1 MCLKKIT
8 LDITSPLDPVV
19 DLHPL
24 CHTRFAE
31 VLKMTAPWP
40 PLLLVAIA
48 TLLMTSSAGGHDVSE
63 AVLGSF
69 RHFLPAAFG
78 DYNSD
83 KQTDLFVLDKDRK
96 SLEILLAQRTEN
108 PMMRRSKLRCEYPG
122 IVIESV
128 VPSDFDGDGAM
139 DVLVVTREA
148 TSSSSHDLTAFVLWG
163 DTHKLNC
170 SRNASLNIS
179 LRGQPL
185 AVDYDGDMVT
195 DLFGQTRNGSRTFW
209 LFGRD
214 RRVRRVVLDHADSAP
229 LRLPSA
235 SAFVDVTGDLT
246 ADLVIA
252 TDSGYETW
260 VHGDDGWTLFT
271 SIALPPGASFVGQ
284 SAFFDVDSDGTVE
297 HLVPICFDSSC
308 SNSSLLVARSN
319 GTWTSILLETEDS
332 VNGKWGF
339 VPPVPGDN
347 VYRETITPRVGDYN
361 LDGFPDLLM
370 SLERKDGQ
378 AVAPH
383 RTFLLSS
390 VPCDTQPACRFPRGF
405 RAEWSTFARY
415 TNSPAAAFYDLSD
428 DGLLD
433 AFVVHRVDDKYT
445 VSAERN
451 SADYDALFLKV
462 IVLDGGCFSNCS
474 YGIHIPYGTNKPGPA
489 LRGRMTLVDG
499 SLWSFAAAQLSRS
512 GHHALQLPYT
522 VLGLGRSPNFVDD
535 LMIGVP
541 RVAHS
546 PAPLTQQ
553 WTQLIPNSQMVV
565 VPHPPP
571 QPSRWVSKLYVTPGQ
586 TILATGIALL
596 GTLAL
601 TLVVI
606 GLLHWREK
614 RQDRRERMQEA
625 HRFNFDAM

>member
-1 MCLKKIT
+1 MEAHL
-8 LDITSPLDPVV
+8 L
-19 DLHPL
+19 
-24 CHTRFAE
+24 
-31 VLKMTAPWP
+31 
-40 PLLLVAIA
+40 PLLLAVMIFLRPAPV
-48 TLLMTSSAGGHDVSE
+48 SSHDISE
-63 AVLGSF
+63 SVLGSF

-78 DYNSD
+78 DYNGD
-83 KQTDLFVLDKDRK
+83 KQTDLFVLDMDRK
-96 SLEILLAQRTEN
+96 GLEILLAQRSET
-108 PMMRRSKLRCEYPG
+108 PMMRRSGIHCVYPDL
-122 IVIESV
+122 VIESV

-148 TSSSSHDLTAFVLWG
+148 TVAPPTHDLTAFVLWG
-163 DTHKLNC
+163 DTHNLSC
-170 SRNASLNIS
+170 ARNESLNIL

-185 AVDYDGDMVT
+185 AVDYNGDMVT

-214 RRVRRVVLDHADSAP
+214 RHVRRVVLDHADSAP
-229 LRLPSA
+229 LRLPSS

-252 TDSGYETW
+252 TESGYETW
-260 VHGDDGWTLFT
+260 VHSDAGWTLERT
-271 SIALPPGASFVGQ
+271 IALPAGAKIVGQ
-284 SAFFDVDSDGTVE
+284 SAFFDVDSDGTIE
-297 HLVPICFDSSC
+297 HLVPVCFDSAC
-308 SNSSLLVARSN
+308 TNSSLLIARHN
-319 GTWTSILLETEDS
+319 GTWTNILLETEDS
-332 VNGKWGF
+332 VHGKWGF
-339 VPPVPGDN
+339 IPPRDD
-347 VYRETITPRVGDYN
+347 VYRESITPRVGDYN
-361 LDGFPDLLM
+361 LDGFPDLLI
-370 SLERKDGQ
+370 SLESKDGQ
-378 AVAPH
+378 VAPH

-390 VPCDTQPACRFPRGF
+390 VPCDSQPACRFPRGF
-405 RAEWSTFARY
+405 RAEWSTFAGY
-415 TNSPAAAFYDLSD
+415 PDSPAAAFYDISD

-433 AFVVHRVDDKYT
+433 AFVVHRVDGVYT

-489 LRGRMTLVDG
+489 MRGRMTLVDG

-535 LMIGVP
+535 LVIGVP
-541 RVAHS
+541 RVAHVES
-546 PAPLTQQ
+546 PLTQQ
-553 WTQLIPNSQMVV
+553 WTQLIPNSQMIV
-565 VPHPPP
+565 VPHPPEE
-571 QPSRWVSKLYVTPGQ
+571 PSHWVSKLYVTPGQ
-586 TILATGIALL
+586 TILATLIALL

-601 TLVVI
+601 TLLVI